1 MKHNKKDY
9 ELKIISCSGGGA
21 IVKNS
26 FELQELYD
34 YDTVKH
40 ISNELVINLNHK
52 NDVMLSITN
61 NSNGISVVRGY
72 PSPARL
78 NDVNHLVN
86 EIQEIANIIP
96 GYEEG
101 EEKFHHD

>member
-1 MKHNKKDY
+1 MKKNKKGY
-9 ELKIISCSGGGA
+9 ELKIISGSGAGKV
-21 IVKNS
+21 VKNS
-26 FELQELYD
+26 FDLQELYV
-34 YDTVKH
+34 YDTVKY
-40 ISNELVINLNHK
+40 ISNELTTNLNNK

-61 NSNGISVVRGY
+61 NSNGISVVRDY

-86 EIQEIANIIP
+86 EIKEIVNIIL